1 MLQQLFKQVLSDKA
15 CGVNNK
21 LLLKRGIPERL
32 QYLLAGQHARELH
45 IYGSWGQTFEAH
57 VPWDA
62 ICFKQYT
69 TTTTFHLFCVFLLAK
84 DGSGMYLSLNQGV
97 DYLKELN
104 SVKNVP
110 STRRQKHRQYLQ
122 SCSHELLGKLGG
134 ATGYITGPIDLG
146 IDNSKSTGWFYQ
158 HSNIAAKYYQAGAI
172 PTEDQLLRDVLDLLN
187 KYDELITA
195 VPNYRNFVHSL
206 L

>member
-1 MLQQLFKQVLSDKA
+1 MLQQLFKQVLADKA
-15 CGVNNK
+15 HGVNNK

-32 QYLLAGQHARELH
+32 YYLLDGNHTRELH
-45 IYGSWGQTFEAH
+45 IYGSWGQTFDSH

-69 TTTTFHLFCVFLLAK
+69 TTTRFHLFCVFLLAK

-97 DYLKELN
+97 EYLMELN

-110 STRRQKHRQYLQ
+110 LSRRQKHSRYLE
-122 SCSHELLGKLGG
+122 CCAHELLGKLGDV
-134 ATGYITGPIDLG
+134 TGYITGPLNLRTDKP
-146 IDNSKSTGWFYQ
+146 SSTGFFYQ
-158 HSNIAAKYYQAGAI
+158 HSSIIARYYQAGAI
-172 PTEDQLLRDVLDLLN
+172 PTEEQLLQDIYDLLD
-187 KYDELITA
+187 KYDELITS
-195 VPNYRNFVHSL
+195 VPNYPSFVQAL

>member
-15 CGVNNK
+15 HGVNNK
-21 LLLKRGIPERL
+21 LLLKRDIPGCL
-32 QYLLAGQHARELH
+32 NYLLAGHHARELY
-45 IYGSWGQTFEAH
+45 IYGSHGQTIASH

-69 TTTTFHLFCVFLLAK
+69 TTTRFHLFCVFLLAK

-97 DYLKELN
+97 DYLKTLN

-110 STRRQKHRQYLQ
+110 SSRRQKHRQYLEC
-122 SCSHELLGKLGG
+122 CSRELLGKLGG
-134 ATGYITGPIDLG
+134 ATNYITGPIDLR
-146 IDNSKSTGWFYQ
+146 IDDPNSTGGFYQ
-158 HSNIAAKYYQAGAI
+158 YSNIAAKYYQAGAI
-172 PTEDQLLRDVLDLLN
+172 PTEDQLLEDVLDLLD
-187 KYDELITA
+187 KYDELIKA
-195 VPNYRNFVHSL
+195 VPNYPNFVHAL